1 MSVLDRYIVR
11 TVFGAVV
18 LVMAVLLVLGGLFLF
33 ISQQGDIGVGHYTV
47 ADALWYTLL
56 NLPQQVYQLLPITA
70 LIGSVIG
77 FGQLARGSEITVI
90 RATGVSVA
98 RLAGTALIAAAL
110 LILFEGALGEWAPQL
125 QEAANQQKA
134 FSQFNSIGFGGGTG
148 AWVRDGDLILNV
160 ARQSGSRQFAGMQVF
175 ELSPQHT
182 LLAIGH
188 AANATAVG
196 HHTWMLGG
204 YTESRFLYGSPAPSA
219 AQTAPSAAQ
228 TAPSAAQTA
237 PSAAQTGCGQPPA
250 QCRPPP
256 VDRVVA
262 SAPSRKELQSNLTAG
277 FLGLAVQDPEQLT
290 LRSLWQLIGYFHAN
304 SLDARQYLFAF
315 WSKIARTVA
324 IAFSVLLAIPFVLG
338 SMRSAGAGT
347 RTMLAL
353 IIGIGFFLLQR
364 LIESGT
370 IVFNLDPVILAW
382 LPTALLATV
391 TLLLLARAR

>member
-1 MSVLDRYIVR
+1 MSILDRYIVR
-11 TVFGAVV
+11 TVLGAVV
-18 LVMAVLLVLGGLFLF
+18 LVMVALLILGGLFVF
-33 ISQQGDIGVGHYTV
+33 ISQQSDIGIGHYTV

-70 LIGSVIG
+70 LIGSVLG

-90 RATGVSVA
+90 RATGISVT
-98 RLAGTALIAAAL
+98 RLAGTALLAAAL
-110 LILFEGALGEWAPQL
+110 LIAFEGAIGEFMAPQL
-125 QEAANQQKA
+125 QEASNQQKA
-134 FSQFNSIGFGGGTG
+134 FRQYNSIGFGGGTG

-182 LLAIGH
+182 LVSIGH
-188 AANATAVG
+188 AANATAAG
-196 HHTWMLGG
+196 QRKWLLGS
-204 YTESRFLYGSPAPSA
+204 YTESRF
-219 AQTAPSAAQ
+219 
-228 TAPSAAQTA
+228 
-237 PSAAQTGCGQPPA
+237 TG
-250 QCRPPP
+250 
-256 VDRVVA
+256 DRVA
-262 SAPSRKELQSNLTAG
+262 TSRPGEKVLQSNVTAG

-290 LRSLWQLIGYFHAN
+290 LQALWQVIGYFHAN

-324 IAFSVLLAIPFVLG
+324 IAFSVLLAIPFGLG

-347 RTMLAL
+347 RTTLAL
-353 IIGIGFFLLQR
+353 AIGLAFFLLQK

-370 IVFNLDPVILAW
+370 IVFNLDPVVLAW